1 MSVTQENNPLISA
14 LAKAQAE
21 MKNAV
26 LNKENPHFKSKYADL
41 AAVREATLPALTKNG
56 LAISQTTEFK
66 DGQLVLKTRLWHDS
80 GASIEST
87 YPLPLNVDKPQAMGS
102 AITYARRYCW
112 AAICGVSSDEDDDA
126 NAAEDEGK
134 KKPGSVKTAAPK
146 KDEKTADMKA
156 EAERIKKDIDA
167 CVNIENLNAYIE
179 SQKDALAKI
188 KAASET
194 AYDFLMVRANNRR
207 GEFAQEAA

>member
-1 MSVTQENNPLISA
+1 MSAVQENNPLIAA
-14 LAKAQAE
+14 LAKAQSE

-26 LNKENPHFKSKYADL
+26 LNKENPHFKSRYADL
-41 AAVREATLPALTKNG
+41 AAVREATLPALSKNG
-56 LAISQTTEFK
+56 LVISQTTEFK

-126 NAAEDEGK
+126 NAAEAEGK
-134 KKPGSVKTAAPK
+134 KKPPQAKTATPK
-146 KDEKTADMKA
+146 QDTKTADVKA
-156 EAERIKKDIDA
+156 EAERIKKDIDQCA
-167 CVNIENLNAYIE
+167 SVTNLNAYIE
-179 SQKDALAKI
+179 SQKDALAAI

-194 AYDFLMVRANNRR
+194 AYEFLMTRANNRR
-207 GEFAQEAA
+207 GELSQAAE